1 MAGELYMESISSGD
15 IENLVNLGGTLVESV
30 FHSDKSDMGILH
42 TRVAMTAGAQNRAN
56 LPAHC
61 YITFTRATTSQANVI
76 RMGRILNLTSRPPVI
91 VSTRATLA
99 GWAGL
104 NDIQKAQLLWTE
116 LQLRSVT
123 LEFYRV
129 GLSSVKTIYPEFDM
143 VHEH

>member
-30 FHSDKSDMGILH
+30 FHSDKSDMGVLH
-42 TRVAMTAGAQNRAN
+42 TRVGLAGVAQNRAD

-61 YITFTRATTSQANVI
+61 YIRFTQGATTQANVI
-76 RMGRILNLTSRPPVI
+76 RMGRILNLTSRPSAI

-116 LQLRSVT
+116 LGRAAVT
-123 LEFYRV
+123 LEFYKV
-129 GLSSVKTIYPEFDM
+129 GVWSVKTAFPQFAMVPE
-143 VHEH
+143 